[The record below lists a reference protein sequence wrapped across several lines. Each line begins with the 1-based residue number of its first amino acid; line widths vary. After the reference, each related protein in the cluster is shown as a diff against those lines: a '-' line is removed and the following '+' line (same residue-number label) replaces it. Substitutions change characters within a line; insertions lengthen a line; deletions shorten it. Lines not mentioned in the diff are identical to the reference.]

1 MKPRIFRSLR
11 ARLVVGAAIWTAI
24 SVAAAGFFI
33 YGLFYNYT
41 YELVDDEL
49 NEHLNELVSL
59 LEIMPDGTPKLSRP
73 ISDPRFNDAKS
84 GFSWQISR
92 NGQVLLKSASIAKE
106 AIPVPNDALNGGE
119 IRKLTL
125 SGPRGPLIAFEQSLL
140 PTPLRLQIQTEA
152 AVVDRLLPRFR
163 TPLTFSMLLLSL
175 ASIAAAVLQV
185 AFGLRPLRRLK
196 HALKAVES
204 GKAEKLPEGFP
215 VEIQPL
221 VDDLNNL
228 LSVNAEMILRARTQA
243 GNLAHALKTP
253 LAVMTNEGY
262 RLESLGES
270 KSASLILQQ
279 SRRMQQQIDY
289 QIARARAA
297 ASHQVP
303 GVIAPVAPALDR
315 IISAMNRLYCEKN
328 LVIDVSVGEGCVTAC
343 DHVDLNEML
352 ANLIDNACK
361 WATAGVRIRA
371 TADAKKVIIRIE
383 DDGPGV
389 PPESMETVFRIG
401 ERLDDSVPGSGLGLP
416 IVRDL
421 AQLYGG
427 EIQLTRSEIGGLAA
441 VLVLPKARSA
451 AIESETSPLI

>member
-1 MKPRIFRSLR
+1 MKRRLLRSLR
-11 ARLVVGAAIWTAI
+11 TRLIVGAVIWTTI

-33 YGLFYNYT
+33 YGLFYNYA
-41 YELVDDEL
+41 YELIDDEL
-49 NEHLNELVSL
+49 HEHMDELVSL
-59 LEIMPDGTPKLSRP
+59 LEIGPNGAPRLSRP
-73 ISDPRFNDAKS
+73 MSDPRFSDAGS
-84 GFSWQISR
+84 GFSWQISES
-92 NGQVLLKSASIAKE
+92 GHVVLKSASIAHDE
-106 AIPVPNDALNGGE
+106 IPVADGDLSGNE
-119 IRKLTL
+119 IRKVIL
-125 SGPRGPLIAFEQSLL
+125 SGPRGPMIAYEKAL
-140 PTPLRLQIQTEA
+140 PTHLLLQLQTDT
-152 AVVDRLLPRFR
+152 AVVEQLLPRFR
-163 TPLTFSMLLLSL
+163 TPLTYSLMLLSL
-175 ASIAAAVLQV
+175 ASIAAAILQV
-185 AFGLRPLRRLK
+185 GFGLRPLRRLQ
-196 HALKAVES
+196 HALEAVES
-204 GKAEKLPEGFP
+204 GRAEKLPGGFP

-228 LSVNAEMILRARTQA
+228 LSLNAQMILRARTQA

-262 RLESLGES
+262 RLESQGET

-315 IISAMNRLYCEKN
+315 IISAMHRLYCAKSLLIE
-328 LVIDVSVGEGCVTAC
+328 VSVDEGCVTAC

-361 WATAGVRIRA
+361 WANGAVHIRA
-371 TADAKKVIIRIE
+371 TADAKQVAVTIE

-389 PPESMETVFRIG
+389 PPESIESVFRIG

-427 EIQLTRSEIGGLAA
+427 EIQLKRSEMGGLAA
-441 VLVLPKARSA
+441 VLLLPKARSA
-451 AIESETSPLI
+451 ALENETSSLN